1 MNITTLALFEKQLTN
16 VKDALTKSDQKIVSY
31 LKEHPDKFTRMSI
44 TDISEDIGTSIAAI
58 TRFVKKMGYDK
69 LQDLKLAITRDMEAS
84 ESSQYVRVEE
94 GDDILTVSKKVL
106 QKNIETIEDIGK
118 IIHEDDLEEAFRI
131 IREARRVIFT
141 GVGGSASVAQDAYH
155 KFMRIGMMVEL
166 ITDVHTQAVVSSV
179 GNEKDAIIVVSN
191 EGANTELNAA
201 LKVAK
206 ENHMK
211 IIAITQFSQSPLTK
225 LADVCLYTLS
235 RNFSYKPQS
244 LISRIAEYSLVDVLY
259 VGFCMQSQDTVA
271 EKLLEIST
279 NMKKFK
285 NYND

>member
-1 MNITTLALFEKQLTN
+1 MNTTKLALFEKQLTN
-16 VKDALTKSDQKIVSY
+16 MEDALTKSDQKIVAY
-31 LKEHPDKFTRMSI
+31 LKEHPDRFTRMSI

-94 GDDILTVSKKVL
+94 DDDILTVSKKVL

-118 IIHEDDLEEAFRI
+118 IIREDDLEEAFQI
-131 IREARRVIFT
+131 IRDARRVIFT
-141 GVGGSASVAQDAYH
+141 GVSGSASVAQDAYH

-179 GNEKDAIIVVSN
+179 GNEEDAIIVVSN

-206 ENHMK
+206 ENRMK

>member
-1 MNITTLALFEKQLTN
+1 MNTTKLALFEKQLTN
-16 VKDALTKSDQKIVSY
+16 MEDALTKSDQKIVAY
-31 LKEHPDKFTRMSI
+31 LKEHPDRFTRMSI

-94 GDDILTVSKKVL
+94 DDDILTVSKKVL

-118 IIHEDDLEEAFRI
+118 IIREDDLEEAFQI
-131 IREARRVIFT
+131 IRDARRVIFT
-141 GVGGSASVAQDAYH
+141 GVDGSASVAQDAYH

-179 GNEKDAIIVVSN
+179 GNEEDAIIVVSN

-206 ENHMK
+206 ENRMK

>member
-1 MNITTLALFEKQLTN
+1 MNTTKLALFEKQLTN
-16 VKDALTKSDQKIVSY
+16 MEDALTKSDQKIVTY
-31 LKEHPDKFTRMSI
+31 LKEHPDRFTRMSI

-94 GDDILTVSKKVL
+94 DDDILTVSKKVL

-118 IIHEDDLEEAFRI
+118 IIREDDLEEAFQI
-131 IREARRVIFT
+131 IRAARRVIFT

-179 GNEKDAIIVVSN
+179 GNEEDAIIVVSN

-206 ENHMK
+206 ENRMK

>member
-1 MNITTLALFEKQLTN
+1 MENTKLALFEKQLAAMKN
-16 VKDALTKSDQKIVSY
+16 SLTKSDQKIVAY
-31 LKEHPDKFTRMSI
+31 LKENPDKFTHLSI
-44 TDISEDIGTSIAAI
+44 TDISEEIGTSIAAI

-69 LQDLKLAITRDMEAS
+69 LQDLKLSITRDMEAS
-84 ESSQYVRVEE
+84 ESSQYVKVEE
-94 GDDILTVSKKVL
+94 DDDILTVSRKVL
-106 QKNIETIEDIGK
+106 KKNIETIEDIGK
-118 IIHEDDLEEAFRI
+118 MIKEDDLETAFHL
-131 IREARRVIFT
+131 IRDARRVIFT

-155 KFMRIGMMVEL
+155 KFMRIGLMVEL

-179 GNEKDAIIVVSN
+179 GNEEDVIIVVSN

-201 LKVAK
+201 LKIAK

-211 IIAITQFSQSPLTK
+211 VIAITQFSQSPLTK

-235 RNFSYKPQS
+235 RKFSYKPES

-271 EKLLEIST
+271 EKLLEISS

-285 NYND
+285 NYD